1 MGAKILA
8 VDDEEGI
15 LRLLKRA
22 LERDGAEVD
31 TVSDPMRIMTGEVN
45 PDRYDLIL
53 LDVMMPGIDGFTLLN
68 GMRDRI
74 DCPVLFLTAKTSEED
89 LMRGFGLGADDYIRK
104 PFGIG
109 ELRARVQAHIRRER
123 REKKHAVTVGNL
135 RFYLREKQIEY
146 GKQEILLTPGEY
158 EICEYLALHRG
169 QVFSREQIYEH
180 VYGYDKDGDESA
192 VTEHVKNIRAKFRK
206 LGLAPVETVWGIG
219 YRWTAGEEKGN
230 GR

>member
-74 DCPVLFLTAKTSEED
+74 DCPILFLTAKTSEED

-146 GKQEILLTPGEY
+146 GEQEILLTPGEY

-169 QVFSREQIYEH
+169 QVFSR
-180 VYGYDKDGDESA
+180 
-192 VTEHVKNIRAKFRK
+192 
-206 LGLAPVETVWGIG
+206 
-219 YRWTAGEEKGN
+219 
-230 GR
+230 

>member
-89 LMRGFGLGADDYIRK
+89 LMRGFGLGADDY
-104 PFGIG
+104 
-109 ELRARVQAHIRRER
+109 
-123 REKKHAVTVGNL
+123 N
-135 RFYLREKQIEY
+135 
-146 GKQEILLTPGEY
+146 
-158 EICEYLALHRG
+158 
-169 QVFSREQIYEH
+169 
-180 VYGYDKDGDESA
+180 GDESA